1 MNFKIF
7 GLENELPI
15 IRGVNCLCIENKS
28 FYQKFVYQL
37 LNGEGEG
44 NFCLVDDGIMVED
57 INKYF
62 EIIVNPFSIKLDDKK
77 LVNAFY
83 KELSAQIVA
92 DDEVYSE
99 IINKVSEI
107 QNLLESVESDLDFE
121 IETNENIA
129 DILKYFNVSIK
140 KEGNTLLDNLYQYI
154 DLYSRWIKGNMLLF
168 FNCLSLLDDN
178 AIKELHK
185 YAKYHNISI
194 FFVEMNSVECRGIN
208 KLKIYDDFSDSLD
221 LAVEDVLQ

>member
-15 IRGVNCLCIENKS
+15 VRGVNCLSIENKS
-28 FYQKFVYQL
+28 FYKKFVYQL

-99 IINKVSEI
+99 IINKVGEI
-107 QNLLESVESDLDFE
+107 QNMLEGIESDLDFE
-121 IETNENIA
+121 IETNENIT

-168 FNCLSLLDDN
+168 FNCLSLLGTDE
-178 AIKELHK
+178 IKELHK
-185 YAKYHNISI
+185 YANYHNIAI
-194 FFVEMNSVECRGIN
+194 LFVEMNLVECTGIN
-208 KLKIYDDFSDSLD
+208 KLNIYDDFSDSLD
-221 LAVEDVLQ
+221 FGLDDVLQ